1 MAIDFEELRLAIRNM
16 TRKQALYRVLKE
28 ELTAKGRWKGLPRG
42 KADIRHIKG
51 NNAPQNASG
60 DY

>member
-1 MAIDFEELRLAIRNM
+1 MIDLEELRLAIRKM

-28 ELTAKGRWKGLPRG
+28 ELTARDHWKDLARG
-42 KADIRHIKG
+42 KADIRHIRVQQRRQ
-51 NNAPQNASG
+51 NAPD